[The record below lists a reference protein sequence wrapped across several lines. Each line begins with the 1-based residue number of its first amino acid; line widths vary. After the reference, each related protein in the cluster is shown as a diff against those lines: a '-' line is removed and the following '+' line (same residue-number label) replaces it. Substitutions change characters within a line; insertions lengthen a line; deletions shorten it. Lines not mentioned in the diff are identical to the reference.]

1 MHVLARRLRATLAWL
16 AARAAWLRTAAAA
29 ALIVMLA
36 GAALWY
42 VQGTL
47 ERVETGLPRDILAQ
61 EREIVA
67 VANRLDDLLL
77 GLRTARLTDA
87 DEQVSPAPE
96 GPPLMDLLVRAEQ
109 ALLRMRSTYNFDN
122 LVGASAV
129 HAIANPAVTDVR
141 TWFEY
146 GIGPHAPG
154 SRLVL
159 GLSDRRIAEA
169 VVQVRQRLSHAQFSA
184 LRRLAE
190 QSTVLERFR
199 QGLAA
204 TILLVAGLALLS
216 VALVVH
222 QFAERKQASARLA
235 AAKEVAEQ
243 ASLAK
248 SRFLATMSH
257 ELRTPLNAII
267 GFSEII
273 RDKVL
278 GEDDMDRYADY
289 AGDIHSSGKHLL
301 ALINDILDLAKVEA
315 GRYEITLTPVRLEE
329 TIASSLRFFEP
340 RARLGELRLVADLA
354 PDLPML
360 LADERALRQVLLNLV
375 SNAVKFTPPGGT
387 IRISARPAAGRVTIE
402 IADTGIGIPEDKLA
416 AALTPFEQVDNSLQR
431 RYEGTGLGLPLAKS
445 LVELHGGQLAISSHV
460 GAGTVVTFDLPSD
473 RARAADRFPLPRST
487 RSGDPASL
495 LP

>member
-1 MHVLARRLRATLAWL
+1 MTLSVRLRPVLARFSAE
-16 AARAAWLRTAAAA
+16 AAWLRTSAAA
-29 ALIVMLA
+29 ALVVVLA

-47 ERVETGLPRDILAQ
+47 ERVETGLPSDILAQ

-67 VANRLDDLLL
+67 VANALDDLLL
-77 GLRTARLTDA
+77 GLRTARLVTAGGESAPDA
-87 DEQVSPAPE
+87 SDPV
-96 GPPLMDLLVRAEQ
+96 LMERLAAAEQ

-141 TWFEY
+141 TWLEH
-146 GIGPHAPG
+146 GVGRHAPG
-154 SRLVL
+154 SGLVL
-159 GLSDRRIAEA
+159 GLSDRRVEEA
-169 VVQVRQRLSHAQFSA
+169 VTQVRQRLSQAQLSA
-184 LRRLAE
+184 LQRLAE

-204 TILLVAGLALLS
+204 TILLVAVLALLS

-222 QFAERKQASARLA
+222 RFAERKQAAARLA
-235 AAKEVAEQ
+235 AAKEAAEQ

-273 RDKVL
+273 RDRVL
-278 GEDDMDRYADY
+278 GEDDLTRYADY

-315 GRYEITLTPVRLEE
+315 GRYEIRLAPVRIEE
-329 TIASSLRFFEP
+329 IIASSLRFFEP
-340 RARLGELRLVADLA
+340 RARLGDLRLVADLA
-354 PDLPML
+354 PDLPVL
-360 LADERALRQVLLNLV
+360 LADERTLRQVLLNLV

-387 IRISARPAAGRVTIE
+387 VRVAARPAAGRVTVE

-445 LVELHGGQLAISSHV
+445 LVELHGGHLSITSHV
-460 GAGTVVTFDLPSD
+460 GAGTVVTFDLPTD
-473 RARAADRFPLPRST
+473 RVADWFPLPQSVRSADRAPT
-487 RSGDPASL
+487 SP
-495 LP
+495 